1 MNLQILQKDTDVVI
15 SGEKDIEDL
24 EMSLRQRRKPV
35 TQLVTELDAFPKVPE
50 TYVEQTATGAYGEL
64 VV

>member
-1 MNLQILQKDTDVVI
+1 MNLQIIQKDTDVVI
-15 SGEKDIEDL
+15 SGEKVIEYL

>member
-1 MNLQILQKDTDVVI
+1 MK
-15 SGEKDIEDL
+15 KDIEDL
-24 EMSLRQRRKPV
+24 EMSLIRQRRKPV

>member
-1 MNLQILQKDTDVVI
+1 MNLQIIQKDTDVVI
-15 SGEKDIEDL
+15 SGEKDTEDL

>member
-1 MNLQILQKDTDVVI
+1 MNLQIIQKDTDVVI
-15 SGEKDIEDL
+15 SGEKDIEYL